1 MNQSIITLGGLLMN
15 GITILNSTEIV
26 AETAHNSWNTRCT
39 VSFCITIAGLLLLL
53 VMLWVSSKWREE
65 VFNVISVIGAAMFVF
80 GLVFTLLFYKI
91 ENPISYKIQYQVTAD
106 DTVSLNEFLENY
118 NIISIDGK
126 IYTVEE
132 KN

>member
-1 MNQSIITLGGLLMN
+1 MN
-15 GITILNSTEIV
+15 GVTILNSMEVV
-26 AETAHNSWNTRCT
+26 AETAHDWNTRCT
-39 VSFCITIAGLLLLL
+39 VSFCIMVIGLLSLL
-53 VMLWVSSKWREE
+53 VMIWISGKMHEE
-65 VFNVISVIGAAMFVF
+65 IFNVLSVICSAMFVF

-91 ENPISYKIQYQVTAD
+91 EKPISYKTQYQVTAD
-106 DTVSLNEFLENY
+106 DSVTLNEFLENY

>member
-1 MNQSIITLGGLLMN
+1 MKGV
-15 GITILNSTEIV
+15 TILNSTEVV
-26 AETAHNSWNTRCT
+26 AETAHMWTAKCT
-39 VSFCITIAGLLLLL
+39 VSFCIMVIGLLLFFI
-53 VMLWVSSKWREE
+53 MLWISGKWHEE
-65 VFNVISVIGAAMFVF
+65 VFNVLSVIGGAMFVF
-80 GLVFTLLFYKI
+80 GLVFTILFYKA
-91 ENPISYKIQYQVTAD
+91 ENPIAYKTQYQVTVD

>member
-1 MNQSIITLGGLLMN
+1 MN
-15 GITILNSTEIV
+15 GVTILNSVEIV
-26 AETAHNSWNTRCT
+26 AETAHGWNTRCT
-39 VSFCITIAGLLLLL
+39 ISFCIMIAGLLLLL
-53 VMLWVSSKWREE
+53 CMLWISGKWREK
-65 VFNVISVIGAAMFVF
+65 VFTVFSVIGSALFVL

-106 DTVSLNEFLENY
+106 DSVSLNEFLENY

>member
-1 MNQSIITLGGLLMN
+1 MN
-15 GITILNSTEIV
+15 GVTILNSTEIV
-26 AETAHNSWNTRCT
+26 AETAHMWSAKCT
-39 VSFCITIAGLLLLL
+39 VSLCFMIAGLFLLIGT
-53 VMLWVSSKWREE
+53 LWVSGRWSEQA
-65 VFNVISVIGAAMFVF
+65 FNVLSIIGAAIFVF

-106 DTVSLNEFLENY
+106 DSVSLNEFLENY

>member
-1 MNQSIITLGGLLMN
+1 MKGV
-15 GITILNSTEIV
+15 TILNSVEIV
-26 AETAHNSWNTRCT
+26 AETAHGWNTRCT
-39 VSFCITIAGLLLLL
+39 ISFCIMTAGLLLLL
-53 VMLWVSSKWREE
+53 WTLWASDKWSEQL
-65 VFNVISVIGAAMFVF
+65 FHVIIVIGVAMFVF
-80 GLVFTLLFYKI
+80 GLMFTILFYKT

-106 DTVSLNEFLENY
+106 DSVSLNEFLENY

>member
-1 MNQSIITLGGLLMN
+1 MKGV
-15 GITILNSTEIV
+15 TILNSMEVV
-26 AETAHNSWNTRCT
+26 AETAYGWNTKCT
-39 VSFCITIAGLLLLL
+39 ISLCVMIAGLLLLL
-53 VMLWVSSKWREE
+53 LSMLWISDKWNED
-65 VFNVISVIGAAMFVF
+65 VVNVIAVICASMFVL

-106 DTVSLNEFLENY
+106 DSVSLNEFLENY

>member
-1 MNQSIITLGGLLMN
+1 MN
-15 GITILNSTEIV
+15 GVTILNSTEVV
-26 AETAHNSWNTRCT
+26 AKTTHIWDTKCT
-39 VSFCITIAGLLLLL
+39 VSLCIMIAGLLILLG
-53 VMLWVSSKWREE
+53 MLWVSGKWSEQRFDA
-65 VFNVISVIGAAMFVF
+65 VLLIGSILFIL
-80 GLVFTLLFYKI
+80 GLVFTILFYKT

-106 DTVSLNEFLENY
+106 DSVSLNEFLENY

>member
-1 MNQSIITLGGLLMN
+1 
-15 GITILNSTEIV
+15 
-26 AETAHNSWNTRCT
+26 
-39 VSFCITIAGLLLLL
+39 
-53 VMLWVSSKWREE
+53 
-65 VFNVISVIGAAMFVF
+65 MFVF
-80 GLVFTLLFYKI
+80 GLVFAILFYKI

-106 DTVSLNEFLENY
+106 DSVSLNEFLEKY

>member
-1 MNQSIITLGGLLMN
+1 MKGV
-15 GITILNSTEIV
+15 TIFNSVEIV
-26 AETAHNSWNTRCT
+26 AETAHGWNTRCT
-39 VSFCITIAGLLLLL
+39 VSFCIMVAGLLLLL
-53 VMLWVSSKWREE
+53 CMLWISGKWREE
-65 VFNVISVIGAAMFVF
+65 VFTVFTVIGSAMFVF

-91 ENPISYKIQYQVTAD
+91 ENPVSYKIQYQVTAD
-106 DTVSLNEFLENY
+106 DSVSLNEFLENY

>member
-1 MNQSIITLGGLLMN
+1 MN
-15 GITILNSTEIV
+15 GVTILNSMEVV
-26 AETAHNSWNTRCT
+26 AETAHDWSTKCT
-39 VSFCITIAGLLLLL
+39 VSLCVMIAGLFILLG
-53 VMLWVSSKWREE
+53 MLWVSSKWREE

-80 GLVFTLLFYKI
+80 GLVFTILFYKI
-91 ENPISYKIQYQVTAD
+91 ENPISYKTQYQVTAD
-106 DTVSLNEFLENY
+106 DSVSLNEFLENY

>member
-1 MNQSIITLGGLLMN
+1 MLMW
-15 GITILNSTEIV
+15 ISD
-26 AETAHNSWNTRCT
+26 
-39 VSFCITIAGLLLLL
+39 
-53 VMLWVSSKWREE
+53 KWREE
-65 VFNVISVIGAAMFVF
+65 VFNVFTVIGSAMFVL

-106 DTVSLNEFLENY
+106 DSVSLNEFLENY
-118 NIISIDGK
+118 NIISINGK